1 MKKWIFVLWFSIAIF
16 SFFLAQNNYLLFHSI
31 IEISAIVVASMVV
44 LIAFISYKE
53 NNFLIRLGV
62 LYSFILVTDFLHT
75 MAYKGMSVF
84 HGWTANQPT
93 QLWILGRGIEVFGMA
108 LALIYLN
115 KKSFNWI
122 YSGIFSFAII
132 LGIFSIF
139 TGAFPD
145 CFIEGQGLT
154 SFKVGMEYIFIGL
167 IALVLFIINRIDSK
181 DFLPYKKY
189 YFLALTLTAFSEL
202 SFTLYSDVYGISNM
216 LGHVLRL
223 ASYAVILQ
231 GFVIR
236 SLVKP
241 MNTMYNNLN
250 KTLNEME
257 KILIKTIDIKDPF
270 TAGHEKRVAV
280 LAGKIA
286 DEMNLS
292 ASRKKDIKH
301 ASSLHA
307 IGKIFIPSDILLK
320 PKRLTDEEYGLVKE
334 YVKHSYDLV
343 KDIPFEGPVQRI
355 ILQQHE
361 RLDGSGY
368 PEGLNGDKIML
379 EARIL
384 GVACVVEA
392 MLFDRPHRRA
402 FKKADVFKEIREKSG
417 TLYDKKVVEACIKV
431 FEEGFSFNAN
441 E

>member
-1 MKKWIFVLWFSIAIF
+1 MMKRWVFLWIIAAII
-16 SFFLAQNNYLLFHSI
+16 SVFLAQNNYLLFHSI

-44 LIAFISYKE
+44 LIAFISYKK
-53 NNFLIRLGV
+53 NNFLIRIGF
-62 LYSFILVTDFLHT
+62 LYSVILVIDFLHT
-75 MAYKGMSVF
+75 MAYKGMGVF
-84 HGWTANQPT
+84 PGWTSNQPT
-93 QLWILGRGIEVFGMA
+93 QLWIFGRGIEVFGMA

-115 KKSFNWI
+115 KKSFSSI
-122 YSGIFSFAII
+122 YFGIFSLASI
-132 LGIFSIF
+132 LGIVSIF
-139 TGAFPD
+139 TGIFPD

-154 SFKVGMEYIFIGL
+154 SFKVGMEYIFIGV
-167 IALVLFIINRIDSK
+167 ITFVLFVINRIDSK

-223 ASYAVILQ
+223 ASYSVILQ

-250 KTLNEME
+250 KTLHEME
-257 KILIKTIDIKDPF
+257 NILIKTTDIKDPF

-280 LAGKIA
+280 LAEKIA
-286 DEMNLS
+286 EEMDLS
-292 ASRKKDIKH
+292 ASRKKYIKH

-320 PKRLTDEEYGLVKE
+320 PKKLTDEEYNLVKE
-334 YVKHSYDLV
+334 HVMHSYELL
-343 KDIPFEGPVQRI
+343 KDIPFDGPVQRI

-368 PEGLNGDKIML
+368 PEGLKGDKIML

-392 MLFDRPHRRA
+392 MMFDRPHRRA
-402 FKKADVFKEIREKSG
+402 FKKEDVLKEIKEKSG
-417 TLYDKKVVEACIKV
+417 VLYDKKVVQACIQV
-431 FEEGFSFNAN
+431 FEKGFSFKKN
-441 E
+441 